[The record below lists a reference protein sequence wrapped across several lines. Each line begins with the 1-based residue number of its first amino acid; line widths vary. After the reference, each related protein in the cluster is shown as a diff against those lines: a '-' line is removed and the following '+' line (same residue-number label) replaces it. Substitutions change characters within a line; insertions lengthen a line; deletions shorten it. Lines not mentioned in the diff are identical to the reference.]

1 MPIDYTPDRAPDG
14 IPDGILDD
22 EAIALGRQ
30 IYAAMRAEMEAGH
43 RGRLV
48 VIDTNTGDYEIG
60 DYHGSPS
67 DLEIT
72 KRLLLRRPDART
84 WAELVGGQYVF
95 AHIPWRRAM
104 ESLAARHNELAHDS
118 AAKAARD
125 AAATCPHRG
134 RMVQFDYTPEEAAEL
149 GRQIYAGMREELEA
163 NHWGR
168 LVVIDIKNGDYEVGD
183 YRDYRTDM
191 ELSTRLRERNPD
203 ALTWAVSIGGVHD
216 LTVRLSW
223 RQTMEWFGDLV
234 KGTAHD

>member
-1 MPIDYTPDRAPDG
+1 MPINYTPEGTPDG
-14 IPDGILDD
+14 TLDD
-22 EAIALGRQ
+22 EAAARGRQ
-30 IYAAMRAEMEAGH
+30 IYAGMRAELEAGH

-95 AHIPWRRAM
+95 ARIPWRRTM
-104 ESLAARHNELAHDS
+104 ESLAVRHNELAHDS

-125 AAATCPHRG
+125 AAATCPHLG
-134 RMVQFDYTPEEAAEL
+134 RMVQFAYTPEETAEL
-149 GRQIYAGMREELEA
+149 GRQIYAGMREEMEA

-168 LVVIDIKNGDYEVGD
+168 LVVIDVQSGDYEVAD
-183 YRDYRTDM
+183 YRDSCSVIAPIM
-191 ELSTRLRERNPD
+191 RLQERDPNT
-203 ALTWAVSIGGVHD
+203 LTWTAFIGIQRD
-216 LTVRLSW
+216 TTVRLSW

>member
-1 MPIDYTPDRAPDG
+1 MPIDYTPDCAPDG
-14 IPDGILDD
+14 IPDD
-22 EAIALGRQ
+22 EAAARGRQ
-30 IYAAMRAEMEAGH
+30 IYAGIRAELEANH
-43 RGRLV
+43 WGRLV

-84 WAELVGGQYVF
+84 WAELVGGEYVF
-95 AHIPWRRAM
+95 ARIPWRRTM
-104 ESLAARHNELAHDS
+104 ESLAARHNELAQDS

-134 RMVQFDYTPEEAAEL
+134 RMVQFAYTLEETAEL
-149 GRQIYAGMREELEA
+149 GRQIYAGMREEMEA

-168 LVVIDIKNGDYEVGD
+168 LVVIDIQSGDYEVAD
-183 YRDYRTDM
+183 YRDSNSVIAPTM
-191 ELSTRLRERNPD
+191 RLQERDPD
-203 ALTWAVSIGGVHD
+203 TLVWAEFIGVQRD
-216 LTVRLSW
+216 TTVRLSW

>member
-1 MPIDYTPDRAPDG
+1 MPIDYTPDCAADG
-14 IPDGILDD
+14 IPDD
-22 EAIALGRQ
+22 EAAARGRQ
-30 IYAAMRAEMEAGH
+30 IYAGMRAAMEAGH
-43 RGRLV
+43 QGRLV
-48 VIDTNTGDYEIG
+48 VIDINTGDYEIG

-95 AHIPWRRAM
+95 ARIPWRRTM

-118 AAKAARD
+118 AAKAARA
-125 AAATCPHRG
+125 AAATCLDRG
-134 RMVQFDYTPEEAAEL
+134 KMVQLAYTPEETAEL
-149 GRQIYAGMREELEA
+149 GREIYAGMQAEMEA

-168 LVVIDIKNGDYEVGD
+168 LVVIDIQSGDYEVAD
-183 YRDYRTDM
+183 YRDSNSDIAPIM
-191 ELSTRLRERNPD
+191 RLRERDPD
-203 ALTWAVSIGGVHD
+203 TLTWTAFIGIQRD
-216 LTVRLSW
+216 TTVRLSW

>member
-1 MPIDYTPDRAPDG
+1 MPTNYTPDCAPAG
-14 IPDGILDD
+14 IPDD
-22 EAIALGRQ
+22 EAAARGRQ

-48 VIDTNTGDYEIG
+48 VIDINTGDYEIG

-84 WAELVGGQYVF
+84 WAELVGGEYVF
-95 AHIPWRRAM
+95 ARIPWRRTM

-125 AAATCPHRG
+125 AAATCPHLG
-134 RMVQFDYTPEEAAEL
+134 RMVQFAYTLEETAEL

-168 LVVIDIKNGDYEVGD
+168 LVVIDVQSGDYEVAD
-183 YRDYRTDM
+183 YRDINSVIAPTM
-191 ELSTRLRERNPD
+191 RLQERDPD
-203 ALTWAVSIGGVHD
+203 TLVWTEFIGVQRD
-216 LTVRLSW
+216 TTVRLSW

-234 KGTAHD
+234 KGTAND

>member
-1 MPIDYTPDRAPDG
+1 MPINYTPEGTPDCT
-14 IPDGILDD
+14 LDD
-22 EAIALGRQ
+22 EAAARGRQ

-43 RGRLV
+43 QGRLV

-95 AHIPWRRAM
+95 ARIPWRRTM

-125 AAATCPHRG
+125 AAATCPHLG
-134 RMVQFDYTPEEAAEL
+134 RMVQFAYTPEGNRRARTPNLRRNAGGNGSQAL
-149 GRQIYAGMREELEA
+149 GPPGRHRRPERRLRG
-163 NHWGR
+163 GR
-168 LVVIDIKNGDYEVGD
+168 LPRHQLRHSAHHAPTGTRHQYLVWTEFIGIQ
-183 YRDYRTDM
+183 RDT
-191 ELSTRLRERNPD
+191 
-203 ALTWAVSIGGVHD
+203 
-216 LTVRLSW
+216 TVRLSW

-234 KGTAHD
+234 KGTAND

>member
-1 MPIDYTPDRAPDG
+1 MPIDYTPNCAP
-14 IPDGILDD
+14 DD
-22 EAIALGRQ
+22 EAAALGRQ
-30 IYAAMRAEMEAGH
+30 IYAGMRAEMEAGH

-72 KRLLLRRPDART
+72 KRLLWRRPDART

-95 AHIPWRRAM
+95 ARIAWRRTM

-118 AAKAARD
+118 KAKAARD
-125 AAATCPHRG
+125 AAATCLDRG
-134 RMVQFDYTPEEAAEL
+134 QMVQLAYTPEETAEL
-149 GRQIYAGMREELEA
+149 GRQIYAGMRAEMEA

-168 LVVIDIKNGDYEVGD
+168 LLVIDVQSGDYEVADYGD
-183 YRDYRTDM
+183 YRTRM
-191 ELSTRLRERNPD
+191 ELIMRLRERNPD
-203 ALTWAVSIGGVHD
+203 TLTWAESIGGGRDLSVH
-216 LTVRLSW
+216 LSW

-234 KGTAHD
+234 KGAPRD

>member
-1 MPIDYTPDRAPDG
+1 MPIDYTPDCVPDRAS
-14 IPDGILDD
+14 DD
-22 EAIALGRQ
+22 EAAARGRQ
-30 IYAAMRAEMEAGH
+30 IYAGMRAAMEAGH

-48 VIDTNTGDYEIG
+48 VIDINTGDYEVG
-60 DYHGSPS
+60 DYQGSPS

-95 AHIPWRRAM
+95 ARIPWRRTM

-118 AAKAARD
+118 AAQAARD

-134 RMVQFDYTPEEAAEL
+134 RMVQFAYTSEETAEL
-149 GRQIYAGMREELEA
+149 GRQIYAGMRAELEA

-168 LVVIDIKNGDYEVGD
+168 LVVIDVQSGDYEVAD
-183 YRDYRTDM
+183 YRDINSVIAPTM
-191 ELSTRLRERNPD
+191 RLQERNPD
-203 ALTWAVSIGGVHD
+203 TLVWTEFIGVQRD
-216 LTVRLSW
+216 TTVRLSW

>member
-1 MPIDYTPDRAPDG
+1 MPIDYTPDCPPDCV
-14 IPDGILDD
+14 PDD
-22 EAIALGRQ
+22 EAAALGRQ
-30 IYAAMRAEMEAGH
+30 IYAGMRAEMEAGH
-43 RGRLV
+43 WGRLV

-72 KRLLLRRPDART
+72 KRLLRRRPDART

-95 AHIPWRRAM
+95 ARIAWRRTM

-118 AAKAARD
+118 KAKAARD

-134 RMVQFDYTPEEAAEL
+134 QMVQFAYTPEETAEL
-149 GRQIYAGMREELEA
+149 GRQIYAGMRAEMEA

-168 LVVIDIKNGDYEVGD
+168 LVVIDVQSGDYEVAD
-183 YRDYRTDM
+183 YHDSNSDI
-191 ELSTRLRERNPD
+191 EPILRLRERDPNT
-203 ALTWAVSIGGVHD
+203 LVWTEFIGVPRD
-216 LTVRLSW
+216 TTVRLSW

-234 KGTAHD
+234 KEAARD